1 MAGFPFI
8 LQLLFELRAGAAG
21 GACGQAALK
30 PVAIAE
36 KMDNSRV
43 SLFSYEATRVAFRL
57 PYLGL
62 TLRLGNGLVTKGP
75 GGTALLQPGQHET
88 EQLNR
93 SVVSQKKAGPG
104 TRFPSSPTQVVT
116 GEGIASPKRR

>member
-8 LQLLFELRAGAAG
+8 LQLLFELQAGAAG

-43 SLFSYEATRVAFRL
+43 SLFSYEATRVAFPL

-75 GGTALLQPGQHET
+75 GGPRFFSRVSTKPNSSIA
-88 EQLNR
+88 R
-93 SVVSQKKAGPG
+93 SS
-104 TRFPSSPTQVVT
+104 RR
-116 GEGIASPKRR
+116 KRRGRHSFPFVADASCNG

>member
-8 LQLLFELRAGAAG
+8 LQLLFELQAGAAG

-75 GGTALLQPGQHET
+75 GGP
-88 EQLNR
+88 R
-93 SVVSQKKAGPG
+93 YFSQVG
-104 TRFPSSPTQVVT
+104 TKPNKLGRLAEKGGARHSFPSSATQT